1 MRVGNKKVYNT
12 QFWLV
17 CLSSLLFFSSFNMM
31 IPELSGYL
39 TSLGGA
45 DYKGLIISLFTLTA
59 LISRPFSGKL
69 ADTIGRVPIMFFGTA
84 VCIICS
90 FLYPILT
97 SVAGFLLLRLVHGF
111 STGFTPTGLTAYLSD
126 VIPAE
131 KRGEAMGILGTAGSI
146 GMAAGPALGGEIAN
160 QFSLDALF
168 YTSSFFAIASVAI
181 LFNVKETLTAKKKFT
196 LAALKLEKHDL
207 LEPRVIIPC
216 IIMLLVCY
224 AYGAIFTI
232 LPDFGLFIGIK
243 NKGVPFTYLTIA
255 SLAVRLIAGKLS
267 DKIGRV
273 AVLRVSTF
281 LVAVG
286 MLTIGLAEN
295 AFIALVGIT
304 IYGMAHGMTS
314 PTLFA
319 WATDLSLNQFK
330 GRGIASLYIFMEAG
344 IGIGALA
351 SGFIYGNNSNNFP
364 ITFGVCSAT
373 ALIGFIYLMF
383 LFNRK
388 HLPKAE

>member
-1 MRVGNKKVYNT
+1 
-12 QFWLV
+12 
-17 CLSSLLFFSSFNMM
+17 MM

-39 TSLGGA
+39 TSLGGEE
-45 DYKGLIISLFTLTA
+45 YKGLIISLFTLTA

-84 VCIICS
+84 VCIVCS
-90 FLYPILT
+90 FLYPVLA
-97 SVAGFLLLRLVHGF
+97 SVSGFLFLRLIHGF

-146 GMAAGPALGGEIAN
+146 GMAAGPAIGGEIAN

-168 YTSSFFAIASVAI
+168 YASSIFATASVAI
-181 LFNVKETLTAKKKFT
+181 LFNVRETLQTKKNFT
-196 LAALKLEKHDL
+196 LAALKLEKYDL

-216 IIMLLVCY
+216 IIMLLACY
-224 AYGAIFTI
+224 AYGAIFTV
-232 LPDFGLFIGIK
+232 LPDFGLYIGIE
-243 NKGVPFTYLTIA
+243 NKGVPFTFLTIA

-273 AVLRVSTF
+273 AVLRLSTF
-281 LVAVG
+281 LIVTG
-286 MLTIGLAEN
+286 MLIIAFANSAFMALA
-295 AFIALVGIT
+295 GIT
-304 IYGMAHGMTS
+304 IYGMAQGMTS

-351 SGFIYGNNSNNFP
+351 SGFIYGNKSTNFLY
-364 ITFGVCSAT
+364 TFIIC
-373 ALIGFIYLMF
+373 ALIALVAFLYLTF
-383 LFNRK
+383 FFRK
-388 HLPKAE
+388 THLPKPE

>member
-1 MRVGNKKVYNT
+1 
-12 QFWLV
+12 
-17 CLSSLLFFSSFNMM
+17 MM

-39 TSLGGA
+39 SSLGGA
-45 DYKGLIISLFTLTA
+45 EYKGLIISLFTLTA

-90 FLYPILT
+90 LLYPILA
-97 SVAGFLLLRLVHGF
+97 SVSGFLFLRLIHGF

-146 GMAAGPALGGEIAN
+146 GMAAGPAMGGAIAN
-160 QFSLDALF
+160 HFSLDALF
-168 YTSSFFAIASVAI
+168 YASSVFATASVAI
-181 LFNVKETLTAKKKFT
+181 LFTVKETLQAKKKFT
-196 LAALKLEKHDL
+196 LSALKLERHDL
-207 LEPRVIIPC
+207 LELRVIIPC
-216 IIMLLVCY
+216 IIMLLACY
-224 AYGAIFTI
+224 AYGAIFTV
-232 LPDFGLFIGIK
+232 LPDFGLYIGIK
-243 NKGVPFTYLTIA
+243 NKGVPFTFLTIA

-267 DKIGRV
+267 DRIGRV
-273 AVLRVSTF
+273 AVLRLSTF
-281 LVAVG
+281 LIVVG
-286 MLTIGLAEN
+286 MVIIAFAHNPFMALT
-295 AFIALVGIT
+295 GIT
-304 IYGMAHGMTS
+304 IYGMAQGMTS

-351 SGFIYGNNSNNFP
+351 SGFIYGNDDQFFTL
-364 ITFGVCSAT
+364 TFAVCAMI
-373 ALIGFIYLMF
+373 ALIGFLYLTF
-383 LFNRK
+383 FFRK
-388 HLPKAE
+388 THLPKPE

>member
-1 MRVGNKKVYNT
+1 MATNKKVYNT

-39 TSLGGA
+39 SSLGGA
-45 DYKGLIISLFTLTA
+45 EYKGLIISLFTLTA

-90 FLYPILT
+90 LLYPILA
-97 SVAGFLLLRLVHGF
+97 SVSGFLFLRLIHGF

-146 GMAAGPALGGEIAN
+146 GMAAGPAMGGAIAN
-160 QFSLDALF
+160 HFSLDALF
-168 YTSSFFAIASVAI
+168 YASSVFATASVAI
-181 LFNVKETLTAKKKFT
+181 LFTVKETLQAKKKFT
-196 LAALKLEKHDL
+196 LSALKLERHDL
-207 LEPRVIIPC
+207 LELRVIIPC
-216 IIMLLVCY
+216 IIMLLACY
-224 AYGAIFTI
+224 AYGAIFTV
-232 LPDFGLFIGIK
+232 LPDFGLYIGIK
-243 NKGVPFTYLTIA
+243 NKGVPFTFLTIA

-267 DKIGRV
+267 DRIGRV
-273 AVLRVSTF
+273 AVLRLSTF
-281 LVAVG
+281 LIVVG
-286 MLTIGLAEN
+286 MVIIAFAHNPFMALT
-295 AFIALVGIT
+295 GIT
-304 IYGMAHGMTS
+304 IYGMAQGMTS

-351 SGFIYGNNSNNFP
+351 SGFIYGNDDQFFTL
-364 ITFGVCSAT
+364 TFAVCAMI
-373 ALIGFIYLMF
+373 ALIGFLYLTF
-383 LFNRK
+383 FFRK
-388 HLPKAE
+388 THLPKPE